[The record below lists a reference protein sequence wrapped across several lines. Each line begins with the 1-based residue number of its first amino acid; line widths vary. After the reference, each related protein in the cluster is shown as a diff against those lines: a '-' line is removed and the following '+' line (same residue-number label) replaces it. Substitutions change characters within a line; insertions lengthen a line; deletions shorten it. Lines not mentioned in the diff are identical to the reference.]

1 MSVFYDYF
9 TQIKQAGTQGTEHT
23 YRTPFENFLN
33 AIKPDEAIKITHE
46 PERQR
51 GFGAPDFRIERNGAI
66 IGYIETK
73 KLHESLDNTLKS
85 PQLKKYLTF
94 VNNLIL
100 TNYHEF
106 ILIKDYEILERA
118 SLFSVNDLEKPQ
130 AKLHEE
136 LLQKL
141 QQLFQKFFLAEPL
154 KIGTAE
160 LLAVHL
166 AERGKILKDY
176 LDDIFKEKEDTS
188 DFSKK
193 MKQLYEMFKHTL
205 VKDLTQEDFAD
216 AYAQTVI
223 YGLFLARLQSSA
235 SIDLYDASRLIP
247 SSFKVIQELFSFISI
262 DFSMPSHVRWIF
274 QEIIN
279 VINHLDLAGIVQT
292 LSFHSE
298 QPQAEEEQ
306 IDPYLYFY
314 ETFLG
319 EFDPHKRKA
328 KGVYYTPVQVVS
340 FITKSIQAM
349 LQQSFGKKTGFAD
362 PSVTVLDFAAGTGT
376 FLVSIFE
383 LVLAK
388 IDRGSKKS
396 VIQEHLLRH
405 FYGFE
410 YLVAPYAI
418 AHLKLSQLLKDYQYE
433 MSQQERLQIYLT
445 DTLDD
450 AKHEPLYFF
459 PAISNEGEIATQ
471 IKDTHP
477 ILVITGNPPYNNR
490 STGKR
495 IEGLMESYKPEGEKK
510 LNFNDDYLKF
520 IRFAHEKIV
529 ENTEQGIIGIITNNS
544 FLNGLTHRAM
554 RGALLRD
561 FDEIYILNL
570 HGNARL
576 EETCPD
582 GSVDQ
587 NVFDIMQ
594 GVAISLF
601 VRKSK
606 RTPHCRVFY
615 YDLYG
620 KRDKKYQF
628 LREHTYSSVPWEELK
643 VETFDKAFK
652 QTRWGRERFRE
663 PLNFFVPIRNEHT
676 IKIYGEW
683 WGFADIF
690 SVFGSGIQTKRDDF
704 TVQFEKSVFKNIY
717 SDCQRLDDE
726 DFRKKYHISPDS
738 AGWNLA
744 QAKRILN
751 NTTFNEQCIR
761 AYHYRPFDKRLT
773 YFTKEQG
780 FLGRPRYETMQHFLN
795 DANIGLCFI
804 RNDYGADD
812 FTYIFVVD
820 TIIDIHLLGGQTYIA
835 PFYLHNQPIDNHDD
849 LFLNGANGAPKVV
862 NFTPVFTRF
871 IKAQYA
877 QQPSAKEI
885 FSYIY
890 AILHSQHYRKTYLE
904 FLKIDFPRIPFV
916 KDYAAFK
923 RFSVLGQELIDM
935 HLMKTSSPDETVSF
949 PQEGTDIVETVRF
962 VEGSDAIGRIYINKT
977 QYFDQIPLDIW
988 RCHIGG
994 YQVVDKWLK
1003 SRKDRVL
1010 SYQEKEMLKEIIL
1023 ILKFTCQQ
1031 MRRIDEAWQEVM

>member
-1 MSVFYDYF
+1 MSAFYDYF

-51 GFGAPDFRIERNGAI
+51 GFGAPDFRVERNGAI

-73 KLHESLDNTLKS
+73 KLHESLDHTLKS
-85 PQLKKYLTF
+85 PQIKKYLTF

-106 ILIKDYEILERA
+106 ILIKDHEILERA

-130 AKLHEE
+130 AKLQED
-136 LLQKL
+136 LINKL

-205 VKDLTQEDFAD
+205 VKDLTPEDFAD

-235 SIDLYDASRLIP
+235 SIGLYDASRLIP

-279 VINHLDLAGIVQT
+279 VINHLDLAGIVHT

-298 QPQAEEEQ
+298 QQQTEEEQ

-340 FITKSIQAM
+340 FITRSIQAM
-349 LQQSFGKKTGFAD
+349 LRQSFGKKTGFAD

-396 VIQEHLLRH
+396 VVQEHLLRH

-433 MSQQERLQIYLT
+433 MSQQDRLQIYLT

-471 IKDTHP
+471 IKDAHP

-529 ENTEQGIIGIITNNS
+529 EKTEEGIIGIITNNS

-606 RTPHCRVFY
+606 RTPQCRVFY

-628 LREHTYSSVPWEELK
+628 LREHTHSSVPWEELQP
-643 VETFDKAFK
+643 VPFNQAFK
-652 QTRWGRERFRE
+652 QTKWGRERFRE
-663 PLNFFVPIRNEHT
+663 DLNFFVPVKNGNILKT
-676 IKIYGEW
+676 YGEF
-683 WGFADIF
+683 WGITDIF
-690 SVFGSGIQTKRDDF
+690 NVFGSGIKTDRDELVISFDEHSLANNMKKAF
-704 TVQFEKSVFKNIY
+704 SGSYDEQFKE
-717 SDCQRLDDE
+717 
-726 DFRKKYHISPDS
+726 KYHIDNSSSYRFLDKLQTNIYQP
-738 AGWNLA
+738 
-744 QAKRILN
+744 
-751 NTTFNEQCIR
+751 ECIQNIV
-761 AYHYRPFDKRLT
+761 YRPFDNRKI
-773 YFTKEQG
+773 YYKIGFTS
-780 FLGRPRYETMQHFLN
+780 RPAFEVMKHLFMGE
-795 DANIGLCFI
+795 NIGLAFMRQVVLNVPYSHFLI
-804 RNDYGADD
+804 SDKIVDLKLLRSSEGTNYFAPLYTYHIIKKNKKQDD
-812 FTYIFVVD
+812 FYTEETIVKTANFRKDFEDYIS
-820 TIIDIHLLGGQTYIA
+820 GQYNSYTLS
-835 PFYLHNQPIDNHDD
+835 PE
-849 LFLNGANGAPKVV
+849 
-862 NFTPVFTRF
+862 
-871 IKAQYA
+871 
-877 QQPSAKEI
+877 EI
-885 FSYIY
+885 LSYIY
-890 AILHSQHYRKTYLE
+890 AVAHAPAYRETYIE
-904 FLKIDFPRIPFV
+904 FLNIDFPRIPFV

-923 RFSVLGQELIDM
+923 RFSALGQELIDM
-935 HLMKTSSPDETVSF
+935 HLMRTSSPDETVSF
-949 PQEGTDIVETVRF
+949 PQEGTDIVETVQF
-962 VEGSDAIGRIYINKT
+962 VEGRDAIGRIYINKT